1 MHKVEDS
8 FASPGVHVADGLLT
22 GLWLSSKRVSVAYD
36 IFSPIAAPWLTW
48 SAKRKRAL
56 VSSLLPI
63 TTLYAFMHAPS
74 CYRLLALS
82 SQLTLR
88 SCRRVTSRRFPPV
101 TRTFKSSSS
110 TSHRALPDDPAS
122 ASQPAWNHVQDVPV
136 FQEEERARDSEE
148 VIDDTDSMAARVVD
162 AGGIDELGNTGT
174 KTTGSKDMSGYGSAL
189 NRAYRN
195 LKKSKQAKTIVP
207 LWFFER
213 NVMLLQDL
221 LKDAGRPLIV
231 LAPRAKSSSSSGPVN
246 TAATPLMSDHIESGK
261 AEPEATLGEYSNL
274 DSQPQI
280 TSTSEA
286 IASTTRT
293 TDLVDDQQLSNE
305 DESSPSF
312 KPDPESYEID
322 HEVFTEISTMVSAGL
337 SPSPYRYADS
347 YPASR
352 PHLVLQSP
360 KEGGIFFLDSVVRA
374 LAIEHEADVI
384 QIDAQDI
391 AEVGG
396 EHLGDLADSD
406 SKSLRSLGYDAH
418 MMLGRQDSQDLED
431 GSEDGYDGE
440 YVEDDQEHPPRNR
453 PQSSFPPAKI
463 NFAPIAMYVT
473 NITDMLKSSKVPGI
487 TNPSDLPRS
496 TGRQLQGVSKVQS
509 QEVSIDVKAS
519 LLIDT
524 LLETPHIKRRTL
536 HSKSQQ
542 GRFDDGAANFQKHEP
557 NPAIE
562 NDTEQLP
569 HDPSGNVSKGI
580 IVLIRDYAEINAT
593 AVGGRV
599 LNKLHDIVKQRRKDG
614 EAVLI
619 IGTTSSQDLIPSM
632 SKSGFKTLQTESN
645 IGSMRTIVTPCRGV
659 DTDDILASDEKVR
672 IRQINLRHVGDMLL
686 RISPKDPIAIGPA
699 LYDPILDSAQ
709 VYTSELE
716 DEVWSFEQ
724 VHRVA
729 TVIAGLNRDAINSS
743 GLLSKALEIIT
754 SSDDAKFDWLAE
766 EKEKEKK
773 GSITTGTVGH
783 PIDVQAANN
792 EARIRKLRK
801 TCNTHEKKLLN
812 GVIDAG
818 SIKTTFNDVRAPPET
833 IEALKTLTTLSLIR
847 PEAFSY
853 GVLATDK
860 IPGLLLYGPPGTGK
874 TLLAKAVA
882 KESGATVLEVSG
894 SDVYDMYVG
903 EGEKNVKAIFT
914 LAKKLTPCVVFIDEA
929 DAIFGSRSTQSA
941 RVSHRE
947 LINQFLREWDGMND
961 MSAFIMVATNR
972 PFDLDDAVL
981 RRLPRRLLVD
991 LPTEKDR
998 EAILNIHLKDE
1009 SLDPSV
1015 SLATLASQTPFY
1027 SGSDLKNLSV
1037 AAALACVREENE
1049 NALKHKGTEKFTY
1062 PEKRTLAKRH
1072 FDKAME
1078 EISASVSEDM
1088 GSLAAIRKFDEK
1100 FGDRKGRR
1108 KKSGEYGFGTVTE
1121 KEKNNVDAVR
1131 VRSSS

>member
-1 MHKVEDS
+1 
-8 FASPGVHVADGLLT
+8 
-22 GLWLSSKRVSVAYD
+22 
-36 IFSPIAAPWLTW
+36 
-48 SAKRKRAL
+48 
-56 VSSLLPI
+56 
-63 TTLYAFMHAPS
+63 MHAS
-74 CYRLLALS
+74 ACHKLLALS
-82 SQLTLR
+82 SRLTLR
-88 SCRRVTSRRFPPV
+88 SCRRVAGRRFPPV
-101 TRTFKSSSS
+101 TRTFRSSNSPN
-110 TSHRALPDDPAS
+110 APPDDPAN
-122 ASQPAWNHVQDVPV
+122 ASQPAWNHVQDISII
-136 FQEEERARDSEE
+136 QEEERAREPEE
-148 VIDDTDSMAARVVD
+148 VVDDTDLTAAKALD
-162 AGGIDELGNTGT
+162 AGGTDDLGNTGT
-174 KTTGSKDMSGYGSAL
+174 RTNGSKNLSGYGSAL

-195 LKKSKQAKTIVP
+195 LKKTKQVKTIVP

-221 LKDAGRPLIV
+221 LKDRGRPLTILSPRGKTSV
-231 LAPRAKSSSSSGPVN
+231 SSISAASSLSSFDLSGGGDAEPDASLGVNSSSYPAPHPASNFQTTANTTGAADCDEDQKSSF
-246 TAATPLMSDHIESGK
+246 
-261 AEPEATLGEYSNL
+261 
-274 DSQPQI
+274 
-280 TSTSEA
+280 
-286 IASTTRT
+286 
-293 TDLVDDQQLSNE
+293 E
-305 DESSPSF
+305 DKSSPSP
-312 KPDPESYEID
+312 KIDPDTYEID
-322 HEVFTEISTMVSAGL
+322 HEVFTEISAMVSAGL
-337 SPSPYRYADS
+337 SPSSYRYADS

-352 PHLVLQSP
+352 PHLMLQSP
-360 KEGGIFFLDSVVRA
+360 KEGGIFFLDTVVRA

-391 AEVGG
+391 AEIGG

-406 SKSLRSLGYDAH
+406 TKSLRSLGYDTH
-418 MMLGRQDSQDLED
+418 MMLGRQDSQDPD
-431 GSEDGYDGE
+431 DASEDGYEGD
-440 YVEDDQEHPPRNR
+440 YIEDDQEQPPRHR
-453 PQSSFPPAKI
+453 PHNNLQPAKI

-473 NITDMLKSSKVPGI
+473 NITDMLKSSKSLGE
-487 TNPSDLPRS
+487 TNLPDSSRS
-496 TGRQLQGVSKVQS
+496 TKRQWPGASKVQS
-509 QEVSIDVKAS
+509 QEMSLEVKAS

-524 LLETPHIKRRTL
+524 LLETTHIKRRTL
-536 HSKSQQ
+536 RPKLQQEKLHDTVADAEKHKPDLPNDDESTLSQQ
-542 GRFDDGAANFQKHEP
+542 DSSEK
-557 NPAIE
+557 
-562 NDTEQLP
+562 
-569 HDPSGNVSKGI
+569 VSQGTI
-580 IVLIRDYAEINAT
+580 ILIRDYAEINAT
-593 AVGGRV
+593 PVGGKV
-599 LNKLHDIVKQRRKDG
+599 LSKLHEIVKQRRKDG

-632 SKSGFKTLQTESN
+632 SKAGFKTLQTESTV
-645 IGSMRTIVTPCRGV
+645 GPTRTIITPCRSI
-659 DTDDILASDEKVR
+659 DNDDILASDEKVR
-672 IRQINLRHVGDMLL
+672 IRQINLRHIGDMLL
-686 RISPKDPIAIGPA
+686 RISPKDPLLTPT
-699 LYDPILDSAQ
+699 LYNSVLDSAQ
-709 VYTSELE
+709 VYTSDLE
-716 DEVWSFEQ
+716 DQVWSFEL

-729 TVIAGLNRDAINSS
+729 TVMAGLIGDDIDSS
-743 GLLSKALEIIT
+743 ELLSKALEVII
-754 SSDDAKFDWLAE
+754 SSDDAKYDWLTE
-766 EKEKEKK
+766 EKEKEKERK
-773 GSITTGTVGH
+773 INAPPVAGGLPASLQI
-783 PIDVQAANN
+783 PIN
-792 EARIRKLRK
+792 EGRIRKLRK

-812 GVIDAG
+812 GVIDAA
-818 SIKTTFNDVRAPPET
+818 SIKTTFTDVRAPPET

-894 SDVYDMYVG
+894 SDIYDMYVG

-991 LPTEKDR
+991 LPTERDR
-998 EAILNIHLKDE
+998 EAILQIHLKDE
-1009 SLDPSV
+1009 VLDPSI
-1015 SLATLASQTPFY
+1015 SLASLASQTPFY

-1049 NALKHKGTEKFTY
+1049 TALKHEGKEKFGY

-1088 GSLAAIRKFDEK
+1088 GSLVAIRKFDEK

-1108 KKSGEYGFGTVTE
+1108 KKTGGYGFGTLTE